1 MGRVMGLRGRL
12 MAAFVLAAV
21 LPMAAVGL
29 WARNVLVDLAEAEH
43 ERRIASTVVAARD
56 RIEQQT
62 RADAR
67 ALGQL
72 CERDFVV
79 RAMLARADRAAEAGP
94 IEAGAWD
101 SRAAGL
107 QRALGLEAVE
117 VRVVSGPDLAAGT
130 LLAAA
135 PAPLRGSERDPALVK
150 GALGLET
157 PFVMRVVTPDAGRT
171 HALVARC
178 VTRGEDAALTV
189 LGARKLDGS
198 YVRSLLGDVTPVELR
213 AVEQN
218 ASPGDTGRVIHTF
231 IDAEGQPAMRVV
243 ADLGRDP
250 LAADIARLDQ
260 GLLVTAAAAV
270 VLALLVGGLL
280 GLATT
285 RPLHELERAAQ
296 RVGSGD
302 LESTIG
308 GEHSGEIG
316 DALAAFDQMTRELK
330 RTRAKLLRAE
340 RIAAWRD
347 IARRIAHEIKNPLSP
362 IQVSIETMRKTYAKG
377 HPDFDEIFEES
388 TLAILEEV
396 ERLKRIVSEFSQFA
410 RMPRPQA
417 EPIDLRDVAEHVVGL
432 QKEGPVR
439 VRLST
444 EPTPVVL
451 GDREQL
457 TQVLSNLV
465 LNAMEATR
473 ARQMGGDGGVRV
485 AVGPSHDGRGAR
497 VVVDDSGPG
506 VPEGERDRIFEPY
519 YTTKEGGTGLGL
531 AIVHRIVLDHGG
543 EIDVQASP
551 EGGAR
556 FVVSLRPEGPPP
568 EAEASFADSAIPL
581 TARK

>member
-1 MGRVMGLRGRL
+1 
-12 MAAFVLAAV
+12 
-21 LPMAAVGL
+21 
-29 WARNVLVDLAEAEH
+29 
-43 ERRIASTVVAARD
+43 
-56 RIEQQT
+56 
-62 RADAR
+62 
-67 ALGQL
+67 
-72 CERDFVV
+72 
-79 RAMLARADRAAEAGP
+79 
-94 IEAGAWD
+94 
-101 SRAAGL
+101 
-107 QRALGLEAVE
+107 
-117 VRVVSGPDLAAGT
+117 SGPELAAGT

-135 PAPLRGSERDPALVK
+135 PAPLRRGERDPALVK
-150 GALGLET
+150 GALGTEA
-157 PFVMRVVTPDAGRT
+157 PFAMRIVTPDAGRT
-171 HALVARC
+171 HALVSRC
-178 VTRGEDAALTV
+178 VTRGEHATLTV
-189 LGARKLDGS
+189 LGARKLDAS

-213 AVEQN
+213 PLGQA
-218 ASPGDTGRVIHTF
+218 AAPGDTGRAIHTF
-231 IDAEGQPAMRVV
+231 VDAEGRPAMRVV

-260 GLLVTAAAAV
+260 GLLFTGAAAA

-388 TLAILEEV
+388 TSAVLEEV

-410 RMPRPQA
+410 RLPRPKA
-417 EPIDLRDVAEHVVGL
+417 EPVDLRDVAEHVVGL
-432 QKEGPVR
+432 QKDGPVR
-439 VRLST
+439 VRLSA
-444 EPTPVVL
+444 EPTPMVL

-465 LNAMEATR
+465 LNGMDAAR
-473 ARQMGGDGGVRV
+473 ARPENGDGVVRV
-485 AVGPSHDGRGAR
+485 TVGPSPDGRGAR
-497 VVVDDSGPG
+497 VIVDDSGPG
-506 VPEGERDRIFEPY
+506 VAEGERDRIFEPY

-581 TARK
+581 TARKQPAHDDV